1 MRRSLVLAYGLGA
14 YLLVLAVFLY
24 LVGWLWNLVVP
35 RGIDGGPAGA
45 PLASLLIDLALIAL
59 FGVQH
64 SVMARPRFKRLGSAV
79 LPDVAERSTY
89 VVLASLLLALLM
101 AAWRPLPTLLWNFEG
116 LLGAA
121 LLLVSALGWALV
133 GLSTFAID
141 HLHLFGV
148 RQTLH
153 HWLGRPPRAPEFAVR
168 GPYRLVR
175 HPLMLGF
182 LLAFWST
189 PRMSVGH
196 LVFATGMTIYILIAL
211 EHEERDL
218 RAAFGPLYDA
228 YAARTPRLN
237 PFARR

>member
-14 YLLVLAVFLY
+14 YVLVLAVFLY
-24 LVGWLWNLVVP
+24 LVGWLWNVGVP
-35 RGIDGGPAGA
+35 RGIDGGAAGG
-45 PLASLLIDLALIAL
+45 PISSLLIDLALIAL
-59 FGVQH
+59 FGVPH
-64 SVMARPRFKRLGSAV
+64 SLMARPRYRRLWTV
-79 LPDVAERSTY
+79 FLPEAAERSTY
-89 VVLASLLLALLM
+89 VALAALQLALLM
-101 AAWRPLPTLLWNFEG
+101 AAWRPLPALLWDLEG
-116 LLGAA
+116 APGTA
-121 LLLVSALGWALV
+121 LFLVSALGWAFV

-153 HWLGRPPRAPEFAVR
+153 HWLGRPLRAPEFAVR
-168 GPYRLVR
+168 GPYHIVR

-196 LVFATGMTIYILIAL
+196 LVFAAAMTVYILIAL

-218 RAAFGPLYDA
+218 RAAFGPLYDS

-237 PFARR
+237 PFARS